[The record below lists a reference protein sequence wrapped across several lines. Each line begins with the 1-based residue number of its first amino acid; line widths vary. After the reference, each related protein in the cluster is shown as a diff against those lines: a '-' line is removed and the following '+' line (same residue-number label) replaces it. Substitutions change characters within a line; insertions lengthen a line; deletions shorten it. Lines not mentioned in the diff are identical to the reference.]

1 MADSSSSSTSLKDS
15 KTTIIKL
22 KNGKYKTLF
31 EICTEWNKNKLINPS
46 KPINP
51 ITDYSIKKNSAKY
64 NEIEKLCMNV
74 KINIDDINKDI
85 VKIKKKTALTKP
97 ITKELC
103 IKWMENKFKNPIT
116 NYNINENSPIYKE
129 FDNECPS
136 LLLNNNINKSI
147 VNPNI
152 KPSIKII
159 DNKNDNDD
167 DKEIDEEIED
177 EDKVYYPAIE
187 DPNFRDKLMALKEI
201 NMHRISKYDDINSI
215 QDFEKK
221 ANELCKGFDKSFF
234 QYLMGHYLSYRMP
247 YKSMLIYYSVG
258 VGKTCTAITIAET
271 FLISHNS
278 YDEPKIWVIM
288 PQAVEEGFKQQIF
301 KKMDYKY
308 IANQCTGD
316 LYAKLGNINDSLSDI
331 EVDRRIKKIIK
342 SRYNIFTYDGFATF
356 YENNYTLKGKTAT
369 DKVIIVDEAHNIRQG
384 NSDDKKRVYN
394 TLTDIAKTGINN
406 KLILLSATPM
416 YNEPS
421 DIFDLIELLLLN
433 DKRTDIKIPAN
444 IFDHNNELHE
454 DAKIFLKSTSSIYI
468 SYLRGKNP
476 FNFAFKLS
484 PKISGIPILNKIIPL
499 TENGN
504 PIESIDKNWV
514 DKVSDGIV
522 ISKLGINQLKYLEN
536 KKIID
541 ENIQNNF
548 KGLQPMNIVYDN
560 TIGSKGF
567 NNFFRINNDSYAFK
581 YNTNYKNALMPDDK
595 HLGLYSG
602 KILNIINI
610 IKKTIGITIIYS
622 QYLDSGLIPTAI
634 ALEHLGYSR
643 YGTNNILDE
652 QALVPN
658 PIKYTNISNPRY
670 CILTSDDD
678 IMGGTSISKLI
689 NIINNPNNING
700 EQIKVILMSP
710 VAGEGLNIFNV
721 REIHLLEAWYHFNR
735 IDQII
740 GRGIRNCSHKNLPV
754 ENRNV
759 TVFMH
764 CAINDYNKE
773 TADIHAYR
781 ISSRKLYQSLIVDNI
796 IRNNSIDC
804 SLFKDINYFPK
815 SMFKLGDIDI
825 KTSQNINVKYSL
837 GDDEIYEPKCN
848 IIQVYKEDKR
858 GFRQDTYKHLSL
870 NIQMKLRNVI
880 LDYIH
885 KEDYFI
891 TYKDINLLFRDID
904 YNILMYAISISIY
917 PNTII
922 DGYIIIPHED
932 GLHIVK
938 IVNNI
943 PLKITLVKNDIEKE
957 EIKLDESDIKLYK
970 EFEKIKKEPFNKA
983 IISLYSSL
991 DILSFDFIIK
1001 RILSSKQLSEIDD
1014 FIANC
1019 FYREGIL
1026 ISGTEITTGNNEK
1039 YIGFINIF
1047 NDDFEP
1053 LLYNNGNYKSLTPK
1067 QLEQLKSNR
1076 KHIVIPDM
1084 KKEKL
1089 QWGLF
1094 IPTFTDKEKK
1104 NKRNIFKIL
1113 TPGEAFGKKT
1123 GIVCTS
1129 LHKPQH
1135 QKIMNDLKIPI
1146 GKYTKENN
1154 CLIIANEL
1162 YKLNRMTL
1170 YPSWKPMNNNF

>member
-1 MADSSSSSTSLKDS
+1 MFKIKIFLFILSNRDNMTD
-15 KTTIIKL
+15 IKL
-22 KNGKYKTLF
+22 KNGKYKSLID
-31 EICTEWNKNKLINPS
+31 ICTEWNKNKLINPL

-64 NEIEKLCMNV
+64 NELEKLCMNV
-74 KINIDDINKDI
+74 KLNLDDLNKTI
-85 VKIKKKTALTKP
+85 IIQKKKTALSKP
-97 ITKELC
+97 LTKELC
-103 IKWMENKFKNPIT
+103 EIWMNNKFKNPIT

-129 FDNECPS
+129 FEKDCPE
-136 LLLNNNINKSI
+136 LLLKENKKEI
-147 VNPNI
+147 PNI
-152 KPSIKII
+152 KKII
-159 DNKNDNDD
+159 SIIDKKNKEDDYDNIDDIDNDD
-167 DKEIDEEIED
+167 RI
-177 EDKVYYPAIE
+177 YYPSIE
-187 DPNFRDKLMALKEI
+187 DPDFRDKLMALKEI
-201 NMHRISKYDDINSI
+201 NMHKISKYDDINSI
-215 QDFEKK
+215 EDFERK

-308 IANQCTGD
+308 ISNQCTGD
-316 LYAKLGNINDSLSDI
+316 LYAKLANINDNLSDI
-331 EVDRRIKKIIK
+331 EVDKRIKKIIK
-342 SRYNIFTYDGFATF
+342 SRYNIFTYEGFASF
-356 YENNYTLKGKTAT
+356 YENNYTSKGKIAT
-369 DKVIIVDEAHNIRQG
+369 DKIIIVDEAHNIRQG
-384 NSDDKKRVYN
+384 NSEDKKRVYN

-416 YNEPS
+416 YNEPT

-433 DKRTDIKIPAN
+433 DKRTDYKIPTN
-444 IFDHNNELHE
+444 IFDDNNELHE
-454 DAKIFLKSTSSIYI
+454 EAAKFLKSMASIYI

-484 PKISGIPILNKIIPL
+484 PKLSGIPILDKVIPL
-499 TENGN
+499 TENSN
-504 PIESIDKNWV
+504 PIENIDANWV
-514 DKVSDGIV
+514 NKVSDGIV
-522 ISKLGINQLKYLEN
+522 ISKLGNSQLKYLEN
-536 KKIID
+536 KKIVD

-560 TIGSKGF
+560 NIGSKGF
-567 NNFFRINNDSYAFK
+567 YNFFRLNNDSYSFK
-581 YNTNYKNALMPDDK
+581 YNYNYKNALMPDDK
-595 HLGLYSG
+595 NLGLYSG

-610 IKKTIGITIIYS
+610 IKKTTGITIIYS
-622 QYLDSGLIPTAI
+622 KYLHSGLIPTAI

-643 YGTNNILDE
+643 YGTNNLLDE
-652 QALVPN
+652 QNSIISN
-658 PIKYTNISNPRY
+658 PVKYKDVSNPRY
-670 CILTSDDD
+670 CILTSDDN
-678 IMGGTSISKLI
+678 IMGGTTISKLI

-740 GRGIRNCSHKNLPV
+740 GRGIRNCSHKNLPL

-764 CAINDYNKE
+764 CAINDYKTE

-781 ISSRKLYQSLIVDNI
+781 ISSRKLYQSFIVDNI

-815 SMFKLGDIDI
+815 SMFKIGNINI
-825 KTSQNINVKYSL
+825 KTSQGNNIKYQL

-848 IIQVYKEDKR
+848 IITVYNEDKR
-858 GFRQDTYKHLSL
+858 AFRQDTYKHLSQ
-870 NIQMKLRNVI
+870 NIQMKLRNMI
-880 LDYIH
+880 LEYIH
-885 KEDYFI
+885 NEEYFI
-891 TYKDINLLFRDID
+891 TYNHIKTFFKDID

-917 PNTII
+917 PNIII
-922 DGYIIIPHED
+922 DSYIIIPHED

-938 IVNNI
+938 VVNNI
-943 PLKITLVKNDIEKE
+943 PLKITLIKNDIEKE
-957 EIKLDESDIKLYK
+957 EIKLTDNDIKLYK
-970 EFEKIKKEPFNKA
+970 EFEKIKKEPLNKA

-991 DILSFDFIIK
+991 DVFTFDFIIK
-1001 RILSSKQLSEIDD
+1001 KIFSSKQLTEIDD
-1014 FIANC
+1014 FIATC

-1026 ISGTEITTGNNEK
+1026 IAGKEITTGNNDK

-1076 KHIVIPDM
+1076 KNIIIPDM

-1094 IPTFTDKEKK
+1094 IPTFTDKDKK
-1104 NKRNIFKIL
+1104 NKRNVFKII
-1113 TPGEAFGKKT
+1113 TPGEAYGKKT

-1135 QKIMNDLKIPI
+1135 QQIMNDLKIPN

-1154 CLIIANEL
+1154 CIIIATEL
-1162 YKLNRMTL
+1162 YKLNRMSL
-1170 YPSWKPMNNNF
+1170 YPSWKPLIFNI